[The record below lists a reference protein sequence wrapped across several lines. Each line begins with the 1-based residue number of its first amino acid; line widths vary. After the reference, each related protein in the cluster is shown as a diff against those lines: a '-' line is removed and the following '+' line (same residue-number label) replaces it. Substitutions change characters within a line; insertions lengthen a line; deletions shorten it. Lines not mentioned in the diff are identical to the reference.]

1 MDVDFLTL
9 ENMSGKYEWKI
20 WRFFQTDL
28 FLLIFTTCLKRI
40 QALYIRNTL
49 IFFFPSHPHVWIFL
63 ESIDTGNSSLSNKFS
78 HV

>member
-1 MDVDFLTL
+1 MDADFLTL

-49 IFFFPSHPHVWIFL
+49 IFFFS
-63 ESIDTGNSSLSNKFS
+63 
-78 HV
+78 